1 MKKTD
6 CTIIIPAY
14 NEHKTIHQVI
24 TNVLKTREQYD
35 FEIIVVN
42 DGSTDDTSKILES
55 FGEQI
60 KVINHFSNK
69 GYGSSLKDGIRNARS
84 EYVMFFDSDG
94 QHDVEKIPTFLE
106 KLETTEMLI
115 GTRTFGDGSPKKRIL
130 GKRILHFFVNFITGQ
145 KVPDVN
151 CGMRAGRRS
160 LYMEMLDILPE
171 GFSFTTTSLVYTLK
185 NKLSFEYIPV
195 KMIPR
200 HKGFSTVN
208 ILYDGT
214 KTIMLIFR
222 LSMLFNPFK
231 VFGGLAGVL
240 FLIAMVYQ
248 TYIIIK
254 YGLHVEGGAVIT
266 FITAVVLLS
275 FGVIADQISALRQEV
290 STQSS
295 LFRQML
301 EKDQNNN

>member
-1 MKKTD
+1 MKKTN

-14 NEHKTIHQVI
+14 NEHKSIQQVLTQVLTI
-24 TNVLKTREQYD
+24 REQYEV
-35 FEIIVVN
+35 EIIVVN
-42 DGSTDDTSKILES
+42 DGSTDDTKEILES
-55 FGEQI
+55 FGSQI
-60 KVINHFSNK
+60 KVINHFTNK
-69 GYGSSLKDGIRNARS
+69 GYGSSLKDGIRNARTK
-84 EYVMFFDSDG
+84 YVMFFDADG
-94 QHDVEKIPTFLE
+94 QHEIGKIPTFLD

-115 GTRTFGDGSPKKRIL
+115 GTRTFGDGSPKRRLL
-130 GKRILHFFVNFITGQ
+130 GKMILNIFVNFITGQ

-151 CGMRAGRRS
+151 CGMRAGIRH

-185 NKLSFEYIPV
+185 YRLAYEYIPV

-208 ILYDGT
+208 IFYDGT

-231 VFGGLAGVL
+231 VFGGLAAVL
-240 FLIAMVYQ
+240 FLIALAYQ
-248 TYIIIK
+248 TYIFIQH
-254 YGLHVEGGAVIT
+254 GLHIEGGAVLT
-266 FITAVVLLS
+266 SVTAVVLLS

-301 EKDQNNN
+301 EKDNK

>member
-1 MKKTD
+1 MKETY

-24 TNVLKTREQYD
+24 SNVLKIREKYD
-35 FEIIVVN
+35 FDIIVVN
-42 DGSTDDTSKILES
+42 DGSTDDTREILES
-55 FGEQI
+55 FGAQI

-94 QHDVEKIPTFLE
+94 QHDAEKIPTFFD

-115 GTRTFGDGSPKKRIL
+115 GTRTFGDGSPKNRIL
-130 GKRILHFFVNFITGQ
+130 GKRILNFFVNFITG
-145 KVPDVN
+145 KRVPDVN

-171 GFSFTTTSLVYTLK
+171 GFSFTTTSLVYILK

-208 ILYDGT
+208 IFYDGT
-214 KTIMLIFR
+214 KTIMLILR

-231 VFGGLAGVL
+231 VFGGLAGIL
-240 FLIAMVYQ
+240 FLIALAYQ
-248 TYIIIK
+248 TYIITK
-254 YGLHVEGGAVIT
+254 DGLHVHGGAIIT

-301 EKDQNNN
+301 EKDNK